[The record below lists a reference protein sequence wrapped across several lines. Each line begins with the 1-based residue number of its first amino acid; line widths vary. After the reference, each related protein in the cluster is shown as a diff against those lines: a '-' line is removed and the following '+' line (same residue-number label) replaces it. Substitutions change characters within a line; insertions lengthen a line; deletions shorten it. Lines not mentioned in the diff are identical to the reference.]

1 MPATEIPRFVPTL
14 TEVVGMTSA
23 PAVHAVPAVDA
34 PVAEDLHQQEDFAEQ
49 IAHRVLQR
57 IDAALEA
64 RLSEAVRAVVARH
77 TEAMLPVLR
86 EEIVTTV
93 QAAVAQALVEEFLPS
108 ETRPG

>member
-1 MPATEIPRFVPTL
+1 MPTTEVPRFVPTL
-14 TEVVGMTSA
+14 TEIVGTTSA
-23 PAVHAVPAVDA
+23 TASPAVPA
-34 PVAEDLHQQEDFAEQ
+34 PVAEELHQQQDFAEQ

-86 EEIVTTV
+86 EEIVMTV
-93 QAAVAQALVEEFLPS
+93 QTAVAEALAEEFLPS
-108 ETRPG
+108 EARPA